1 MDRGEQRLK
10 RARRRVHRDHRTRQ
24 EVGAVTGEDVR
35 AEDLAAAVVEHELDP
50 SATVAERARLAALAD
65 VVAAHLHLVAAGERL
80 LLGQPD
86 AGELGAGED
95 RARNH
100 PVVGPQRG
108 AVEHVRDRDR
118 RLVGGDVREH
128 PAADRVS
135 DRVHVRQG
143 RAQLLVD
150 LDPGRAAF
158 DSHLLE
164 SEPIDDGGAADAEQE
179 PVARDALAAA
189 GEDDA
194 GTPAVELDPGV
205 RENANPL
212 LLQVAAQKLGQL
224 GLVDAREPRAALDDR
239 HFGAKAAVD
248 LRELERDRAG
258 AETDEMAR
266 KLACPEEVV
275 ARREGGAMESW
286 DVGDVRPG
294 ATRNQRLS
302 ELNGLAAALKR
313 VLVDEARLAAEQ
325 AHVVARDLALVEG
338 DPLVDHPLD
347 ACHDG
352 AEVDFDSTE
361 SDAELLG
368 GAAVGGNLGGPDQ
381 SLRGNA
387 PTRDSGAADEATLE
401 QRNAHAARARPGQ
414 RPSHP
419 CRPRSRQRRG
429 AAPLTLAPTSLSA
442 SCDEVRPPP
451 AHNGDRKSTRLNSS
465 HVAISYAVCCLKKK
479 KKTILTFFFLK
490 KKQNKNKIKK

>member
-10 RARRRVHRDHRTRQ
+10 RARRRVHRDQRTRQ

-50 SATVAERARLAALAD
+50 SATVAERTRLAALAD

-108 AVEHVRDRDR
+108 AVEH
-118 RLVGGDVREH
+118 
-128 PAADRVS
+128 
-135 DRVHVRQG
+135 
-143 RAQLLVD
+143 
-150 LDPGRAAF
+150 DP
-158 DSHLLE
+158 
-164 SEPIDDGGAADAEQE
+164 
-179 PVARDALAAA
+179 
-189 GEDDA
+189 
-194 GTPAVELDPGV
+194 LDPGV
-205 RENANPL
+205 REDANPL

-368 GAAVGGNLGGPDQ
+368 GAAVGGNLGGRDQ

-401 QRNAHAARARPGQ
+401 QRNAHAARARGPDSG
-414 RPSHP
+414 PATHAGP
-419 CRPRSRQRRG
+419 DHGNVVVPPR
-429 AAPLTLAPTSLSA
+429 
-442 SCDEVRPPP
+442 
-451 AHNGDRKSTRLNSS
+451 
-465 HVAISYAVCCLKKK
+465 
-479 KKTILTFFFLK
+479 
-490 KKQNKNKIKK
+490 